1 MILWNPNPMLISKK
15 KWDSYTDEEKM
26 EIRRKHTENLAL
38 LSKQKREMNETKYYP
53 WLGMSKKELNY
64 AQYKK
69 KQKF

>member
-1 MILWNPNPMLISKK
+1 MLISKK

-53 WLGMSKKELNY
+53 
-64 AQYKK
+64 
-69 KQKF
+69 